1 MKIKLIF
8 LTAAMFIASL
18 PLTSFGQTPDS
29 KSSDALATVKA
40 FYAFHFKHD
49 FDFSA
54 RGLRLRHKWL
64 DESLYK
70 LMMATMNKPDNGE
83 VPDLDGDP
91 FTNSQD
97 PPNSFQIDGSK
108 EDKTKASVT
117 VQFFWKDKGKVVDQ
131 RKVDVKLTKV
141 ANGWKITNIISGN
154 SADDDLVKLL
164 KHSK

>member
-8 LTAAMFIASL
+8 LATAILIANL
-18 PLTSFGQTPDS
+18 PLSSFGQTSANKP
-29 KSSDALATVKA
+29 SDAVATVKA
-40 FYAFHFKHD
+40 FYAFHFQHN
-49 FDFSA
+49 FDFSVP
-54 RGLRLRHKWL
+54 GLKQRHKWL

-108 EDKTKASVT
+108 EDKNKASVT
-117 VQFFWKDKGKVVDQ
+117 VQLLWKDKGKVVDQ
-131 RKVDVKLTKV
+131 RKVDVKLTKA
-141 ANGWKITNIISGN
+141 ANVWKITNVISGDTE
-154 SADDDLVKLL
+154 DDDLVKLL